1 MAINKNIAISETGFL
16 FNPSTG
22 DSFSTNPIG
31 QKVILWLQTGLS
43 QDEIVANIQD
53 EYSIDKDT
61 AEKDI
66 QDFFSLLK
74 SSQIWKD
81 EKQA

>member
-31 QKVILWLQTGLS
+31 QKVIQWLQSGLG
-43 QDEIVANIQD
+43 QEEIVAKMQE
-53 EYSIDKDT
+53 EYSVDKDT
-61 AEKDI
+61 VDKDI
-66 QDFFSLLK
+66 QDFISLLK
-74 SSQIWKD
+74 SHHILKD
-81 EKQA
+81 EK

>member
-31 QKVILWLQTGLS
+31 QKVILWLQSGLD
-43 QDEIVANIQD
+43 QEKILEKMQE
-53 EYSIDKDT
+53 EYFVDKDT
-61 AEKDI
+61 VEKDI
-66 QDFFSLLK
+66 QDFVSLLK
-74 SSQIWKD
+74 SHQILKD
-81 EKQA
+81 EK